1 MVVIYIIYRQVG
13 NCSPY
18 PPSSTNRV
26 SQCDSKFTVGVDYVY
41 VPFARVGGSPLR
53 LRTLFEDL
61 SASIGFI
68 GLSSPQ
74 CLAAVSK
81 ALCVH
86 FFLPC
91 GSNSSIHIPRF
102 LCPDTCLYLT
112 DDVCRAIWPI
122 AVKTLQEGLQPS
134 LQNVGL
140 DLPVCD
146 NTSKIIASLN
156 LSEDC
161 CSNGG
166 LVIPTSSRL
175 ITSSAANL
183 GVTTQSLHHTL
194 TPNTTTGLIISV
206 SVGSTVGVVILATAV
221 LVLLLVFIAVYVQ
234 KKKANIK
241 LQVDMRLVINIVL
254 AHYNCIF
261 FSLFSLKQSG
271 LQIPR
276 IYG

>member
-1 MVVIYIIYRQVG
+1 M
-13 NCSPY
+13 
-18 PPSSTNRV
+18 
-26 SQCDSKFTVGVDYVY
+26 Y

-53 LRTLFEDL
+53 LRTYFEDV

-74 CLAAVSK
+74 CLAAVNK

-91 GSNSSIHIPRF
+91 GSNSSIHIPQF
-102 LCPDTCLYLT
+102 LCPDTCRYLT
-112 DDVCRAIWPI
+112 DDVCRDIWPI

-134 LQNVGL
+134 LQNIGL

-194 TPNTTTGLIISV
+194 TPNTTTGLIISAA
-206 SVGSTVGVVILATAV
+206 VGSTVGVVILATTV
-221 LVLLLVFIAVYVQ
+221 LVLLLVFIAVYVRR
-234 KKKANIK
+234 KKANIK
-241 LQVDMRLVINIVL
+241 LQVDTRLVINIYEFWLSMIVYSFLYLVL
-254 AHYNCIF
+254 N
-261 FSLFSLKQSG
+261 SLGCRFLEFMVSYLLSYKANMHMCQC
-271 LQIPR
+271 
-276 IYG
+276 